1 MAKIAILG
9 FGTVGSGVY
18 EVMCR
23 NAAGV
28 SRRAGEPV
36 EVKYI
41 LDPKDFSA
49 HPAANLFIKN
59 FDTILEDP
67 EIRVVVETIGGT
79 RFAYPYVKACLESG
93 RSVCTSNKEMV
104 ATYGAELL
112 ALAKAH
118 NCAFLFE
125 ASVGGGTPII
135 TPIHQCLAA
144 NTITEI
150 CRCPADTEARDG
162 FLRVSVEEPAGCQDI
177 LLGLRLHLG
186 QLQQQYPRQL
196 VVETIEAR

>member
-18 EVMCR
+18 EVLCH
-23 NAAGV
+23 NAASV

-41 LDPKDFSA
+41 LDPKDFTGN
-49 HPAANLFIKN
+49 PVEPLVVKN
-59 FDTILEDP
+59 IDVILQDP

-112 ALAKAH
+112 ALAKEH
-118 NCAFLFE
+118 GCAFLFE

-135 TPIHQCLAA
+135 TPM
-144 NTITEI
+144 
-150 CRCPADTEARDG
+150 R
-162 FLRVSVEEPAGCQDI
+162 SEE
-177 LLGLRLHLG
+177 R
-186 QLQQQYPRQL
+186 R
-196 VVETIEAR
+196 